1 MKIFHATFG
10 VKYAH
15 EPHPSG
21 FTKEVNPNGYITI
34 EAPDEMSAREFMK
47 ARYDNAYAFMYPDAA
62 FSAHL
67 HPLGELA
74 RFKVVQ
80 GGQLITGMQ

>member
-21 FTKEVNPNGYITI
+21 FNDEVHPDGYITI
-34 EAPDEMSAREFMK
+34 EAPDEMSARKFMM
-47 ARYDNAYAFMYPDAA
+47 ARYDNAYAFMYPESA

-67 HPLGELA
+67 HSLGELA
-74 RFKVVQ
+74 RFKVSHNGLVINSQ
-80 GGQLITGMQ
+80 